1 MLKPTPSLKRSNA
14 VLTLGPSVRGILVWE
29 GRDNSWVL
37 NINRTLAFGDL
48 WQFVQSSAKYVFP
61 MTGRSFVSRA
71 LETPTVLKIHDD
83 DEWVSSSLYFR
94 VGIAARDNVR
104 VSNVLRRGNIVYEVI
119 PTTVIAHEDI
129 YRILDWFSQVP

>member
-1 MLKPTPSLKRSNA
+1 M
-14 VLTLGPSVRGILVWE
+14 RGILVWE

-83 DEWVSSSLYFR
+83 DKWVSSSLYFR